1 MATNIVISNGDYI
14 KVDDFMIS
22 WDEKGDS
29 MPNLPHDQSDSIHY
43 LIWNNLT
50 GKNEIQKCN
59 ENHEMTSN
67 VSLTSVS
74 DVVVDTTTVQD
85 FLNWGESRKA
95 EIIAAQ
101 NS

>member
-50 GKNEIQKCN
+50 GK
-59 ENHEMTSN
+59 
-67 VSLTSVS
+67 
-74 DVVVDTTTVQD
+74 
-85 FLNWGESRKA
+85 
-95 EIIAAQ
+95 
-101 NS
+101 

>member
-1 MATNIVISNGDYI
+1 
-14 KVDDFMIS
+14 
-22 WDEKGDS
+22 
-29 MPNLPHDQSDSIHY
+29 
-43 LIWNNLT
+43 
-50 GKNEIQKCN
+50 
-59 ENHEMTSN
+59 MTSN

>member
-29 MPNLPHDQSDSIHY
+29 MPNLPH

>member
-50 GKNEIQKCN
+50 GK
-59 ENHEMTSN
+59 
-67 VSLTSVS
+67 
-74 DVVVDTTTVQD
+74 D
-85 FLNWGESRKA
+85 FLNWGESRKT